1 MWFWARTIRPLRDK
15 PMFKDPASGLS
26 PEQLEKNFA
35 DINPPLTPSQALEE
49 ASRCLFCHDAP
60 CLKACPTEIDVPQFI
75 RQILTGNMR
84 GSAKTILSSNILG
97 HSCARVCPTSV
108 LCEGACVL
116 NREGKKPVEIG
127 RLQRYAVD
135 PVISGGTQLFQAGP
149 ANGRKVALIGAGPA
163 SLSCAFELRRR
174 GYETVLFD
182 ANPQP
187 GGLNTYGIAAYKMR
201 AGDVQKEIEMLRA
214 LGVEIRSNTAVGRDL
229 GITQLER
236 EFDAI
241 FLGVGL
247 GATDDL
253 HIPGEELEGCRD
265 AISFIE
271 ETKSKSLSHVQI
283 AKRIAVVG
291 GGNTAIDVVT
301 AARRLG
307 ADEVYM
313 VYRRGPAE
321 MSAFE
326 YEYELAKKDMVLFWW
341 QAMPVRIIDDGHGR
355 VAGLEC
361 IRTERGSADARG
373 RSSFV
378 PVPGSE
384 FRLDVGMVVK
394 ALGQK
399 RRTDFL
405 QQIAKLELKNG
416 CIVVDPATMRTSN
429 PRYFAGGD
437 CVNGGGEVVDAVAG
451 GKRAAIGMAAWLERQ
466 DGDQRTVRDTVIRS
480 GEING

>member
-1 MWFWARTIRPLRDK
+1 
-15 PMFKDPASGLS
+15 MFKDPAPRLS

-35 DINPPLTPSQALEE
+35 DINPPLTPAQALEE

-60 CLKACPTEIDVPQFI
+60 CMKACPTEIDVPQFI

-84 GSAKTILSSNILG
+84 GSAKTILSANILG

-116 NREGKKPVEIG
+116 NGEGKKPVEIG
-127 RLQRYAVD
+127 KLQRYAVD
-135 PVISGGTQLFQAGP
+135 PVIANGTKLFQAGA
-149 ANGRKVALIGAGPA
+149 ANGYKVALIGGGPA
-163 SLSCAFELRRR
+163 SLSCAVELRKR
-174 GYETVLFD
+174 GYETVMFD

-201 AGDVQKEIEMLRA
+201 AHDVQKEIEMVRT
-214 LGVEIRSNTAVGRDL
+214 LGVEIRSDTAVGSQVS
-229 GITQLER
+229 IAQLER

-241 FLGVGL
+241 FLGIGL

-271 ETKSKSLSHVQI
+271 ETKSKGLVDVRVAQ
-283 AKRIAVVG
+283 RIAVIG

-307 ADEVYM
+307 AEEVYM

-326 YEYELAKKDMVLFWW
+326 YEYELARKDMVLFWW
-341 QAMPVRIIDDGHGR
+341 QAMPVRIIGDGQGR
-355 VAGLEC
+355 VAALEC
-361 IRTERGSADARG
+361 IRTERAAADARG
-373 RSSFV
+373 RASFV

-399 RRTDFL
+399 RKTDFL
-405 QQIAKLELKNG
+405 QQIPRLELKNG
-416 CIVVDPATMRTSN
+416 CIVVDPATMRTTN

-437 CVNGGGEVVDAVAG
+437 CVNGGGEVVDAVAH
-451 GKRAAIGMAAWLERQ
+451 GKKAAAGIHQALEVEKGRRAHAGSQ
-466 DGDQRTVRDTVIRS
+466 H
-480 GEING
+480 

>member
-1 MWFWARTIRPLRDK
+1 
-15 PMFKDPASGLS
+15 MFKDPAPRLS

-35 DINPPLTPSQALEE
+35 DINPPLTPAQALEE
-49 ASRCLFCHDAP
+49 AARCLFCHDAP
-60 CLKACPTEIDVPQFI
+60 CMKACPTEIDVPQFI
-75 RQILTGNMR
+75 RQILTDNML
-84 GSAKTILSSNILG
+84 GSAKTILEANILG

-116 NREGKKPVEIG
+116 HVQGKKPVEIG
-127 RLQRYAVD
+127 KLQRYAVD
-135 PVISGGTQLFQAGP
+135 PVIANSTPLFQAGP
-149 ANGRKVALIGAGPA
+149 ANGYKVALIGGGPA
-163 SLSCAFELRRR
+163 SLSCAVELRKR
-174 GYETVLFD
+174 GYETVIFD

-201 AGDVQKEIEMLRA
+201 ARDVQKEVEMVRA
-214 LGVEIRSNTAVGRDL
+214 LGVEIRSNIAVGRDVGL
-229 GITQLER
+229 AQLER

-241 FLGVGL
+241 FLGIGL

-271 ETKSKSLSHVQI
+271 ETKSKNFADVPI
-283 AKRIAVVG
+283 ARRIAVVG

-307 ADEVYM
+307 AEEVYM
-313 VYRRGPAE
+313 VYRRGLAE
-321 MSAFE
+321 MSAFA
-326 YEYELAKKDMVLFWW
+326 YEYELARKDMVLFWW

-355 VAGLEC
+355 VAALEC
-361 IRTERGSADARG
+361 IRTERGPSDARG
-373 RSSFV
+373 RAGFA

-384 FRLDVGMVVK
+384 FRLEVGMVVK

-399 RRTDFL
+399 RKTDFL

-416 CIVVDPATMRTSN
+416 CIVVDAATMRTGN
-429 PRYFAGGD
+429 PKYFAGGD
-437 CVNGGGEVVDAVAG
+437 CVNGGGEVVDAVAH
-451 GKRAAIGMAAWLERQ
+451 GKKAAAGIHEVLAHRERRSAAI
-466 DGDQRTVRDTVIRS
+466 S
-480 GEING
+480 P